1 MGTPMTRSGRIRVA
15 RLIPGRLA
23 GAAAMT
29 AVALC
34 VSMGTPPA
42 AASPASAAASS
53 VSATTP
59 PARPA
64 AAVGA
69 APSFRLV
76 DIPMKDGVVLKAD
89 VLTPAAGTPGADTR
103 GRYPVIVQPAS
114 WGQNDLEYLAQG
126 TRLAAD
132 GYVVVT
138 YTVRGFW
145 LSGGKIDVGGP
156 SDVADI
162 SSVIDWTLAHTEA
175 DPQRIGMLGLSLGA
189 GMSLLGAA
197 FDPRIKAVAALSAWG
212 DLVDSLYSG
221 RTRHL
226 QAAAL
231 LNALQLPS
239 GRPGPEYARAL
250 SDLYGDRDM
259 QDVVDWAKVRS
270 PRTYVDRINAHGTAV
285 LVANAWNDSIF
296 NSSEITDFYQKLT
309 GPKRLVMRPGDH
321 ATQELTGF
329 LGVDNETWADA
340 HHWFDRQLKG
350 GGAASGD
357 HGAPVELHVRNGG
370 GEEDYPSWQAVGPR
384 ARVLPLGRAN
394 AFGTGTLDGPADT
407 GWHTSITGGI
417 DSGADAGITELS
429 GALDQ
434 IAELPPIAEVPLL
447 PRFAAAVWQSAPY
460 SSAQHIRGAVMLHTT
475 VTSSAPQGT
484 VFAYLYDANV
494 GGVGKLISHAP
505 QSWSGRTPGQAF
517 PLDVALF
524 TTAYDLPA
532 GHRLALVLDTKDP
545 AYGGSTP
552 LGSNV
557 SFSSP
562 QTDPSRLVLP
572 LS

>member
-1 MGTPMTRSGRIRVA
+1 MTRSGRIRTHLV
-15 RLIPGRLA
+15 RGWPT
-23 GAAAMT
+23 GAAAMIS
-29 AVALC
+29 VALC
-34 VSMGTPPA
+34 LGIGTA
-42 AASPASAAASS
+42 PASATT
-53 VSATTP
+53 SAP
-59 PARPA
+59 RSA
-64 AAVGA
+64 AADA
-69 APSFRLV
+69 AGPAFRLA

-89 VLTPAAGTPGADTR
+89 VLTPAAGTPGADAQ

-114 WGQNDLEYLAQG
+114 WGQNDLEYVAQG
-126 TRLAAD
+126 RKLAAD

-145 LSGGKIDVGGP
+145 LSGGRVDVGGP
-156 SDVADI
+156 TDVADI

-175 DPQRIGMLGLSLGA
+175 DPRRVGMLGLSLGA

-197 FDPRIKAVAALSAWG
+197 HDPRIKAVAALSAWG

-231 LNALQLPS
+231 LNALQAPT
-239 GRPGPEYARAL
+239 GRPGAEYARTLA
-250 SDLYGDRDM
+250 DLYANRDM
-259 QDVVDWAKVRS
+259 PEVVDWARKRS
-270 PRTYVDRINAHGTAV
+270 PGTYVDDINAHGTAV
-285 LVANAWNDSIF
+285 LLANAWSDSIF
-296 NSSEITDFYQKLT
+296 NSSQITDFYQKLT
-309 GPKRLVMRPGDH
+309 GPKRLIMRPGDH

-329 LGVDNETWADA
+329 LGVDNATWANA
-340 HHWFDRQLKG
+340 RAWFDERLKG
-350 GGAASGD
+350 GGGTSGD

-370 GEEDYPSWQAVGPR
+370 GEEDYPSWRAVSSR
-384 ARVLPLGRAN
+384 TRSLPLGRAN
-394 AFGTGTLDGPADT
+394 AFGTGALDGPADT
-407 GWHTSITGGI
+407 GWRTSITGGI

-434 IAELPPIAEVPLL
+434 IAELPPSVEVPLL
-447 PRFAAAVWQSAPY
+447 PRFAAGVWQSAPY
-460 SSAQHIRGAVMLHTT
+460 PSVQRIRGAVTLHTT

-484 VFAYLYDANV
+484 VFAYLYDVNV
-494 GGVGKLISHAP
+494 LGVGKLISHAP
-505 QSWSGRTPGQAF
+505 QSWSDRTPGRAF
-517 PLDVALF
+517 PLDVSLF

-532 GHRLALVLDTKDP
+532 GHRLALVVDSKDP

-552 LGSNV
+552 LGSDI

-562 QTDPSRLVLP
+562 QADPSRLVLP